1 MPACLS
7 EEAEGCKH
15 TEMPST
21 GDDAAE
27 GYFLLILCLQTLL
40 MPFAGVWRRLLRY
53 SSPRKQISPFSVFS
67 TAASETT
74 FKPVPRSVSPPG
86 WKHFSMQIP
95 APTGWHSA

>member
-7 EEAEGCKH
+7 EDVEGCKR

-21 GDDAAE
+21 GDDAVE
-27 GYFLLILCLQTLL
+27 GYFLDSVSANAPDALCGRLAAFVALL
-40 MPFAGVWRRLLRY
+40 LAEEADFT
-53 SSPRKQISPFSVFS
+53 FSVFS

-74 FKPVPRSVSPPG
+74 FKPIPRSVSPPG